1 MKRLPVFDVIA
12 EDWWE
17 YEHEGQP
24 YVAHVSLGRP
34 RRGDGVWS
42 CPLRIEGAH
51 DIWNPFS
58 SNKRWKGWK
67 PITGSGPMDALMNA
81 LMLAGR
87 MFADFKPRSV
97 AAPIRHIEKVE
108 RQRAR
113 RLKRPTRKRSR
124 ARR

>member
-1 MKRLPVFDVIA
+1 MKRLPVFDVVA

-24 YVAHVSLGRP
+24 YVAHVALGRP
-34 RRGDGVWS
+34 FRGESAWS

-51 DIWNPFS
+51 DVWNPFS

-67 PITGSGPMDALMNA
+67 AITGSGPMDALMNA

-97 AAPIRHIEKVE
+97 AAPIEHMKKTE

-113 RLKRPTRKRSR
+113 FKRAKPRSR